1 MTGQL
6 TFALPP
12 LSTLTRADF
21 FVSAANDA
29 GLQAIDNWQN
39 WPQGKLLL
47 VGPSG
52 SGKTHLAHIWATEAK
67 AVIIEAAQLGTVDI
81 ANLGPHVVVENAEAI
96 AGDQALETALFHLHN
111 LTLPRGRLL
120 VTAATPPRDWGLHLP
135 DLHSRLQAAWLA
147 RLSPPDDA
155 LLTAVLIKLFSDRQ
169 ITVAPNLIAYLAARI
184 DRSIAA
190 AQTIVATLDA
200 HALAAARPI
209 TRQLAAELLDSP
221 QAQ

>member
-52 SGKTHLAHIWATEAK
+52 SGKTHLAHIWSAEAK
-67 AVIIEAAQLGTVDI
+67 AVIIEAANLGSVDI
-81 ANLGPHVVVENAEAI
+81 PNLGPHIVVENADAI

-111 LTLPRGRLL
+111 LTLPHGRMLI
-120 VTAATPPRDWGLHLP
+120 TAATPPRDWGLHLP

-147 RLSPPDDA
+147 RLTPPDDA
-155 LLTAVLIKLFSDRQ
+155 LLTAVLIKLFSDHQ

-190 AQTIVATLDA
+190 AQSIVAALDA
-200 HALAAARPI
+200 YALVSGRPI
-209 TRQLAAELLDSP
+209 TRQLAAELLDRP